1 MFNLKSI
8 LFALSVASVTCAAP
22 NGKALLELV
31 KRQATEPGTGTNNG
45 YFYSFWTDGGGDV
58 TYTNGEGGQ
67 YSVEWKETGNFVA
80 GKGWNPGSAKVINYS
95 GTWNPSGNS
104 YVSVY
109 GWTTDPLIE
118 YYIVDSFSTYDPSTG
133 AEQLG
138 TVESDGGTYK
148 IYKTTRVDAPS
159 IIGTATFDQYWS
171 VRTEHRVGGTVTVQN
186 HFDAWSKSGLT
197 LGSHDYLILATEGY
211 QSSGS
216 ASMTIE

>member
-1 MFNLKSI
+1 M
-8 LFALSVASVTCAAP
+8 
-22 NGKALLELV
+22 
-31 KRQATEPGTGTNNG
+31 
-45 YFYSFWTDGGGDV
+45 
-58 TYTNGEGGQ
+58 
-67 YSVEWKETGNFVA
+67 
-80 GKGWNPGSAKVINYS
+80 
-95 GTWNPSGNS
+95 
-104 YVSVY
+104 SVY

-171 VRTEHRVGGTVTVQN
+171 VRTEHRVGGTITVQN
-186 HFDAWSKSGLT
+186 HFDAWAKSGLT

-216 ASMTIE
+216 ASMTLE